1 MKKAYKTPETRLTVM
16 DLSYVVASATGV
28 SGDGIGWGGVDE
40 GGSKDPDANRRNDS
54 NVEWGNL
61 W

>member
-16 DLSYVVASATGV
+16 DLCYVVASTTGV

-40 GGSKDPDANRRNDS
+40 GGSKDPDANRRNNS

>member
-1 MKKAYKTPETRLTVM
+1 M
-16 DLSYVVASATGV
+16 DLCYVVASATGV

-40 GGSKDPDANRRNDS
+40 GGSKDPDANRRNNS